1 MAKSVGAKTQ
11 EIKIT
16 PKLAAPALIGLVVLI
31 LTNYYGGLTYTT
43 DQRLVFGFVG
53 VLALL
58 GISHFI
64 PKLKFGVAHAPYLY
78 IYHWLLCFA
87 IIFVVP
93 TLSFYLYLW
102 VMLLYMADYYY
113 QRKGFILSSLAFLT
127 AMVIGSIY
135 QAEQV
140 DAKLFVQIGIQL
152 TVILLVNRMMTGFAL
167 GNREK
172 RSNVID
178 KVVQAQDEHD
188 RLVALINSMSDAV
201 IATDDRGVIITYNA
215 AALDILDTNSTLTG
229 KRLSDYFKIFNI
241 EDKPEDIMSIAKK
254 TDYIQRRTDL
264 TMAYGNDDKVALDI
278 NISRITKSAVL
289 DRKEG
294 YTFLIRDITQQK
306 SLDDEKELFI
316 HEVSHELR
324 TPITVAEGEMS
335 MAIMMA
341 EKPEP
346 NLAEIKQTINRG
358 HEQVVFL
365 GEMINDL
372 SALSRAK
379 NDSKAVKVEEF
390 SIQEILTELESN
402 YKPQAD
408 KKGLYLKVDLAPSIP
423 KITTSRLYFKEI
435 LDNFITNAIKYTK
448 KGGITVTG
456 QAIDKDHIM
465 VSVKDTGIG
474 ISEEEVNKVYQK
486 FWRSDDPLTRESN
499 GTGLGL
505 YVTKQLAN
513 NIGAEIKLESKIKE
527 GSTFSIFITTMGKDK
542 PVSKSQIKRF
552 FKIG

>member
-1 MAKSVGAKTQ
+1 MAKSVAATAQ
-11 EIKIT
+11 DIKIT

-43 DQRLVFGFVG
+43 DQRLVYAFVG
-53 VLALL
+53 TLAVL

-64 PKLKFGVAHAPYLY
+64 PRLKFGVAHAPYMY

-113 QRKGFILSSLAFLT
+113 QRKGFILSSTALLV
-127 AMVIGSIY
+127 AMVLGSMY
-135 QAEQV
+135 QADEV
-140 DAKLFVQIGIQL
+140 TPRLFVKIAIQF
-152 TVILLVNRMMTGFAL
+152 TVILLVNKMMTGLAL

-172 RSNVID
+172 RSDVIS
-178 KVVQAQDEHD
+178 KVVHAQDEHD

-201 IATDDRGVIITYNA
+201 IATDDRGTIITYNA

-229 KRLSDYFKIFNI
+229 KRLSDYFHIFNI

-264 TMAYGNDDKVALDI
+264 RMAYGDDDSVSLDI
-278 NISRITKSAVL
+278 NISRITKSAIL

-294 YTFLIRDITQQK
+294 YTFLIRDITRQK
-306 SLDDEKELFI
+306 SLDDEKDLFI

-390 SIQEILTELESN
+390 SIKDILSELESN

-408 KKGLYLKVDLAPSIP
+408 KKGLYLKLELAPTIP

-448 KGGITVTG
+448 KGGVTVKG

-465 VSVKDTGIG
+465 VSVSDTGIG
-474 ISEEEVNKVYQK
+474 ISEEEINKVYQK
-486 FWRSDDPLTRESN
+486 FWRSEDPLTRESN

-513 NIGAEIKLESKIKE
+513 NIGAEIKVQSKIKK
-527 GSTFSIFITTMGKDK
+527 GTTFSIIMTTKGKDS
-542 PVSKSQIKRF
+542 PVSKSPIKRF
-552 FKIG
+552 FKLG